1 MSQCQIQ
8 ELKNRTV
15 IMVSKK
21 DRARGWVLLNE
32 VFYGKHVPSEIFRFE
47 LGQIEG
53 ISDIGPSLPFIGT
66 QQIIA

>member
-1 MSQCQIQ
+1 
-8 ELKNRTV
+8 
-15 IMVSKK
+15 MVSKK